1 MSEFNT
7 SASLLGKLGQNPTNQ
22 IAWQN
27 FANRYGPLIQQ
38 WCVRWGM
45 KSDDGDEIAQNVMLQ
60 LSRQMAQFNY
70 DRNGSFR
77 SWLKTV
83 TYRAWCDFVRQRMRQ
98 KDVASGDSD
107 VLDQLKAQEAEQDLT
122 NCLENEWKSELMEL
136 AMAAVQKRIQS
147 HTWEAFRLSALEN
160 LSGADVADK
169 LGMKVGAVWVAKSK
183 VIRMIRDEIGELE
196 KAEMV
201 S

>member
-1 MSEFNT
+1 
-7 SASLLGKLGQNPTNQ
+7 
-22 IAWQN
+22 
-27 FANRYGPLIQQ
+27 
-38 WCVRWGM
+38 
-45 KSDDGDEIAQNVMLQ
+45 
-60 LSRQMAQFNY
+60 
-70 DRNGSFR
+70 
-77 SWLKTV
+77 
-83 TYRAWCDFVRQRMRQ
+83 MRQ